1 MNNIEKEKTKDSPAE
16 KISRKK
22 AIKKAGFYALTATSM
37 LLLLGSQK
45 SAAASTPPA
54 SPPVWP

>member
-1 MNNIEKEKTKDSPAE
+1 MKNVEKEKTKVPPAE

-37 LLLLGSQK
+37 LLLSSQK

>member
-1 MNNIEKEKTKDSPAE
+1 MQNIEKEKTKVPQAE

-37 LLLLGSQK
+37 LLLSTQK
-45 SAAASTPPA
+45 SSSASLSPA
-54 SPPVWP
+54 DTPVW

>member
-1 MNNIEKEKTKDSPAE
+1 MQNIEKEKTKVPQAE

-37 LLLLGSQK
+37 LLLSTQK
-45 SAAASTPPA
+45 SSSASLSPA
-54 SPPVWP
+54 DNPVW